1 MIIAKI
7 NFKYTFLMN
16 IMHNEL
22 YAATYFYLY
31 YFVGIFNLLS
41 HNELRPQSSLKY
53 YVLKSYVGITHNEG

>member
-1 MIIAKI
+1 
-7 NFKYTFLMN
+7 MN